1 MHRTRVRRRRAAAAA
16 ILLSVVLVGGS
27 PVARAFGGSDS
38 QRDPSTYV
46 VRSGDTLWSIA
57 ERHAP
62 GDDPRAVIHEI
73 VVLNDLRD
81 APLVPGQPL
90 LVPVG

>member
-1 MHRTRVRRRRAAAAA
+1 MHRTRVRRRRTAAAAL
-16 ILLSVVLVGGS
+16 LLSVVLVGGS
-27 PVARAFGGSDS
+27 PVARAFGGSDGE
-38 QRDPSTYV
+38 RDRATYV

-62 GDDPRAVIHEI
+62 GDDPRVVIHEI
-73 VVLNDLRD
+73 AVWNDLGD